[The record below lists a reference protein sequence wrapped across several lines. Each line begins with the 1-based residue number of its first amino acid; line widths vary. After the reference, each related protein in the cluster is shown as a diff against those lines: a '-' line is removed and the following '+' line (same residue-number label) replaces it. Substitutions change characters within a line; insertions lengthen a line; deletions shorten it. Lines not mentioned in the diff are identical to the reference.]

1 MQNERTIVCVR
12 AGVSPRPNIILIAAL
27 ILAILIINLTTG
39 IEDVSVSHAAGR
51 DVYLAEGPIETVEL
65 VELDIEEIESTP
77 YYMQPQNQV
86 LIGTAVHADL
96 DNVIEVASTPEIMY
110 HYDIETYIT
119 TAKMVHGEAGGVTS
133 MTERSECIWTAC
145 NRVLNPRYPDTII
158 AVITQRGQFEGY
170 SPSNTYT
177 EADYELAVDVLERF
191 YREQHGESAL
201 EVGRTLPA
209 DYCYFY
215 GDGKHNYFTQRPG
228 GRAYT
233 IGSDGLVSPYM
244 N

>member
-51 DVYLAEGPIETVEL
+51 EVYLAEEPVEIA
-65 VELDIEEIESTP
+65 VEEIQIESTP
-77 YYMQPQNQV
+77 VYMQAQNQV

-96 DNVIEVASTPEIMY
+96 DNVIEVASTPAIMY
-110 HYDIETYIT
+110 HYDVETYIT

-145 NRVLNPRYPDTII
+145 NRVLNPKYPDTII

-209 DYCYFY
+209 DYYYFY
-215 GDGKHNYFTQRPG
+215 GDDKHNYFTQRQG
-228 GRAYT
+228 GRVYT

>member
-12 AGVSPRPNIILIAAL
+12 AGVSPRPNIILITAL
-27 ILAILIINLTTG
+27 ILAITIIHLITG

-51 DVYLAEGPIETVEL
+51 DVYLAEEPVEIV
-65 VELDIEEIESTP
+65 VEEIKIESTP

-110 HYDIETYIT
+110 HYDVETYIT

-145 NRVLNPRYPDTII
+145 NRVLNPKYPDTII

-209 DYCYFY
+209 DYYYFY